1 MFRVLFYIGLALLVP
16 GLVAM
21 GVSLCGGPVEWFT
34 DTQTFWGLPISLF
47 VFWIGLA
54 HAGTLI
60 SAAFLVLNVKMDR
73 RTALL
78 AEMSTL
84 CSLFVAVCMPLMH
97 LGVIENFYMAAPLM
111 DARGNISNV
120 RSPLV
125 WDFCC
130 IAVYGVISLL
140 FFVSHFCM
148 EPQKGDSAKVVV
160 ARAWIKK
167 VRRPMAWILFP
178 LVLWVHSVVS
188 LDFASAFVPQWQ
200 GAFFPLYFIA
210 GAVFSGLAL
219 VNLLLMVENYRVRIL
234 EKLLLVCSWFMCA
247 FWLWNYILNGDFCV
261 SAFVLAGL
269 LPQLVFVEWVRET
282 RWAYSLLCVS
292 VLLGMLLERVYL
304 VSPSFDSFGWV
315 DLGIV
320 SFGVGFFLVAFYG
333 LRRLLQKGIEN
344 DEILMGDV
352 ENYGEALDSEFE
364 AASRK
369 YFPPLSTPEYRIL
382 RLPVL
387 FGILIAILFSIWV
400 FKASDFANVEL
411 LVVNVMPLFGP
422 VVALVAALMLTAEA
436 LWIVSRSAV
445 RWGVVFVLVAAAGAC
460 GAFYAGGSSVP
471 EKPSAETAS
480 QLLDNVSVV
489 NVVWDSRCATCHGT
503 DGKFNE
509 KFVREFYPVP
519 QELSLERLDSI
530 GEDSLV
536 QVILQGRV
544 NMNSYDGRISEE
556 MARNLVMYMRILA
569 ERDSAKLA
577 AADSA
582 GIVPTDSISTTV
594 TEGAK

>member
-1 MFRVLFYIGLALLVP
+1 MFRALFCIGLALLVP

-34 DTQTFWGLPISLF
+34 DTQTFWGVPISLF

-84 CSLFVAVCMPLMH
+84 CSLAVAVCMPLMH
-97 LGVIENFYMAAPLM
+97 LGVIANFYMVAPFW

-130 IAVYGVISLL
+130 IAVYGVLSLL

-148 EPQKGDSAKVVV
+148 NPLKDDLPTVAV

-188 LDFASAFVPQWQ
+188 LDFASTFVPEWQ

-210 GAVFSGLAL
+210 GAIFSGLAL
-219 VNLLLMVENYRVRIL
+219 VNFLLTFENYRVRVL
-234 EKLLLVCSWFMCA
+234 EKLTLVCSWFMCA
-247 FWLWNYILNGDFCV
+247 FWVWNFIINGNFCV
-261 SAFVLAGL
+261 SAFVFAGV
-269 LPQLVFVEWVRET
+269 LPQLLFVEWVREN
-282 RWAYSLLCVS
+282 RYACVS
-292 VLLGMLLERVYL
+292 LWLSILLGMLLERVYL
-304 VSPSFDSFGWV
+304 VSPTMETFGWI
-315 DLGIV
+315 DLGLV
-320 SFGVGFFLVAFYG
+320 AFGAGMFLVTFYG
-333 LRRLLQKGIEN
+333 LRRLLQKGIED
-344 DEILMGDV
+344 DELLMGDV
-352 ENYGEALDSEFE
+352 DTVGEALDSEFE

-369 YFPPLSTPEYRIL
+369 YFLPLSTPEYRIL

-387 FGILIAILFSIWV
+387 CGILVAILFSIWT
-400 FKASDFANVEL
+400 FNANDQVNIEL
-411 LVVNVMPLFGP
+411 RLVNVFPLFGP
-422 VVALVAALMLTAEA
+422 IIALVAALILTSRA
-436 LWIVSRSAV
+436 LWTVSRKSV
-445 RWGVVFVLVAAAGAC
+445 RWVVVSLLVAFAGAC

-471 EKPSAETAS
+471 EKASAETSS

-489 NVVWDSRCATCHGT
+489 NVVWDSRCATCHGI
-503 DGKFNE
+503 DGKFNK

-519 QELSLERLDSI
+519 QTLSLDRLDSI

-544 NMNSYDGRISEE
+544 NMNSYEGRISEG

-569 ERDSAKLA
+569 ERDSARA
-577 AADSA
+577 SSA
-582 GIVPTDSISTTV
+582 GED
-594 TEGAK
+594 EE